1 MDVLLPPGIL
11 EHHTTA
17 SVLPWSVSCEWCGWG
32 SGACFWRS
40 TAIGHGWEHWRA
52 VHEDQP

>member
-1 MDVLLPPGIL
+1 MDALLPPGIV
-11 EHHTTA
+11 HTWRSGTA
-17 SVLPWSVSCEWCGWG
+17 LSHETRCETCGWG

>member
-1 MDVLLPPGIL
+1 MDALLPPGIL

-52 VHEDQP
+52 VHEGQS